1 MEQFSIAICRLATR
15 YINFFGAHF
24 IQTRHS
30 YQFMAI
36 IFSFFFEIVGYDPW
50 HALMN
55 NRFNELL
62 ELVLYFMHLKI
73 RGFFCVCVCRN
84 PLFNVLQWMS
94 FWFHCTKSHYNMI
107 YFDLTVNTFSS
118 IDHPIMLFWKYLVFV
133 SSASVCSKYV
143 SKYRFSPFLVE

>member
-1 MEQFSIAICRLATR
+1 MYGAIFNCNLSISNTI
-15 YINFFGAHF
+15 
-24 IQTRHS
+24 
-30 YQFMAI
+30 YQFFWSAFYSDQTFVPI
-36 IFSFFFEIVGYDPW
+36 HGYYLQFFFEIVGYDPW

-94 FWFHCTKSHYNMI
+94 F
-107 YFDLTVNTFSS
+107 
-118 IDHPIMLFWKYLVFV
+118 
-133 SSASVCSKYV
+133 
-143 SKYRFSPFLVE
+143 